1 MKHWL
6 PLKNEKHKLTRK
18 GIDNVLFKH
27 LQLSK
32 LKGGQSPNSEKLLQR
47 DTSISFSPLRMV
59 CGCSHSTV
67 ELDGCNRTR

>member
-6 PLKNEKHKLTRK
+6 PLKNEKHKLTRN

-32 LKGGQSPNSEKLLQR
+32 LKVGQSPNSEKLLHR
-47 DTSISFSPLRMV
+47 DTSIFIQSIMYGLWLFSLY
-59 CGCSHSTV
+59 GGAGW
-67 ELDGCNRTR
+67 L